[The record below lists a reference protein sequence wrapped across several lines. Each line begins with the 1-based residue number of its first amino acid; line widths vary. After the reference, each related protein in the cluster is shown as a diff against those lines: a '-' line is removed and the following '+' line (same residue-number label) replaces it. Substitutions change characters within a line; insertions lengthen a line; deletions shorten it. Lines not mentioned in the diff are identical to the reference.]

1 MLIAARFR
9 RKAKGLLFSPEHAG
23 ALLLAPCNDVH
34 TAGMRHRLDIAFVDA
49 QGLVLEAHRDVEP
62 CRRLRN
68 KSAEAVVERF
78 SSCAT
83 PWFTAGDRVGVVCM
97 KGDRK
102 GKRVR
107 LAGLA
112 RSTTPRCASAAC
124 IATGRSPSVRT
135 SRCRRCRRRL
145 ERGTVRRFVP
155 RRLPLSRNL
164 LRKRRRATG
173 RGGPFGSSCRDMRP

>member
-1 MLIAARFR
+1 MVEPKDPSLGASGPEGDARVGRPLLIAARFR

-97 KGDRK
+97 KGDR
-102 GKRVR
+102 
-107 LAGLA
+107 
-112 RSTTPRCASAAC
+112 T
-124 IATGRSPSVRT
+124 
-135 SRCRRCRRRL
+135 
-145 ERGTVRRFVP
+145 
-155 RRLPLSRNL
+155 
-164 LRKRRRATG
+164 
-173 RGGPFGSSCRDMRP
+173 

>member
-1 MLIAARFR
+1 MNLSLIHI
-9 RKAKGLLFSPEHAG
+9 SG

-49 QGLVLEAHRDVEP
+49 QGLVLEAHRDVGP

-102 GKRVR
+102 
-107 LAGLA
+107 
-112 RSTTPRCASAAC
+112 
-124 IATGRSPSVRT
+124 
-135 SRCRRCRRRL
+135 
-145 ERGTVRRFVP
+145 
-155 RRLPLSRNL
+155 
-164 LRKRRRATG
+164 
-173 RGGPFGSSCRDMRP
+173 

>member
-1 MLIAARFR
+1 MVEPKDPSLGASGPEGDARVGRPLLIAARFR

-34 TAGMRHRLDIAFVDA
+34 TAGMRHRLDISFVDA
-49 QGLVLEAHRDVEP
+49 QGLVLEAHRDVGP

-102 GKRVR
+102 
-107 LAGLA
+107 
-112 RSTTPRCASAAC
+112 
-124 IATGRSPSVRT
+124 
-135 SRCRRCRRRL
+135 
-145 ERGTVRRFVP
+145 
-155 RRLPLSRNL
+155 
-164 LRKRRRATG
+164 
-173 RGGPFGSSCRDMRP
+173 

>member
-1 MLIAARFR
+1 MVEPKDPSLGASGPEGDARVGRPLLIAARFR

-49 QGLVLEAHRDVEP
+49 QGLVLDAERDVEP

-68 KSAEAVVERF
+68 KSAEGVVERY

-83 PWFTAGDRVGVVCM
+83 PWLAARDRVGVCCM

-102 GKRVR
+102 
-107 LAGLA
+107 
-112 RSTTPRCASAAC
+112 
-124 IATGRSPSVRT
+124 
-135 SRCRRCRRRL
+135 
-145 ERGTVRRFVP
+145 
-155 RRLPLSRNL
+155 
-164 LRKRRRATG
+164 
-173 RGGPFGSSCRDMRP
+173 

>member
-1 MLIAARFR
+1 MVEEAKSGARHRAPGGRAARGSVPKPGR
-9 RKAKGLLFSPEHAG
+9 DACERARILVSPNAGEGDRSEARTALMLATRTRSKAAGLLLSGPSDK
-23 ALLLAPCNDVH
+23 ALLLVSCNDVH

-49 QGLVLEAHRDVEP
+49 QGLVLEAHRDVGP

-102 GKRVR
+102 
-107 LAGLA
+107 
-112 RSTTPRCASAAC
+112 
-124 IATGRSPSVRT
+124 
-135 SRCRRCRRRL
+135 
-145 ERGTVRRFVP
+145 
-155 RRLPLSRNL
+155 
-164 LRKRRRATG
+164 
-173 RGGPFGSSCRDMRP
+173 